1 MKNLIFT
8 LGCLAF
14 LAMSPTA
21 SAQYLSD
28 TDLPSWDTDSESK
41 LHVTGDARIRNRFAA
56 DGIGESG
63 AISPRFRINLGYEVN
78 ETTTAYIQWTGAET
92 WSGSI
97 AEGTV
102 DANFGNGGDQNAIT
116 QAYFSTEDLLGMGA
130 TWTMGRRYYGI
141 GSGMVIGSDEFLQS
155 PNTFS
160 GAWVNAD
167 IGGQSVEIFGINVD
181 STAARFI
188 GLSTEFSLG
197 DTNTISPWYLEGTG
211 EGFFDNA
218 DSWLGMEASGAYSSF
233 DWMLDWASKDS
244 DLGDVD
250 ALRAGISMDMG
261 DYTNGMVESISYG
274 MTDSDGAV
282 SIEAADFNSAGIA
295 GFYGGAF
302 SSELETQQIGIEFG
316 FCDCLDLGMNFIEFG
331 NDDGSIDDSEMDI
344 MMGMDL
350 SDNVRA
356 FIGYGETDSDI
367 KVGYLAMKTSF

>member
-56 DGIGESG
+56 EGVAGDSG
-63 AISPRFRINLGYEVN
+63 AISPRFRINLGYEIN

-92 WSGSI
+92 WSG
-97 AEGTV
+97 AGEGYG
-102 DANFGNGGDQNAIT
+102 DANFQPGGDENAIT

-167 IGGQSVEIFGINVD
+167 IGGQNVEIFGINVD
-181 STAARFI
+181 STFARYI
-188 GLSTEFSLG
+188 GLSTDFCLG
-197 DTNTISPWYLEGTG
+197 DAGSISPWYLEGTG
-211 EGFFDNA
+211 EGAAVNS
-218 DSWLGMEASGAYSSF
+218 DSWLGAEASGSVSSI

-244 DLGDVD
+244 DTGDVD
-250 ALRAGISMDMG
+250 ALRASVSMDMA
-261 DYTNGMVESISYG
+261 DYTSGMIENISYG
-274 MTDSDGAV
+274 MTDSDGTV

-295 GFYGGAF
+295 GAYGGAF
-302 SSELETQQIGIEFG
+302 ASQLETQQIGIDFG
-316 FCDCLDLGMNFIEFG
+316 FCECIDLSMNFIDFESDAG
-331 NDDGSIDDSEMDI
+331 LDDSEMDI

>member
-8 LGCLAF
+8 IGCLAF

-21 SAQYLSD
+21 SAQFLSD

-41 LHVTGDARIRNRFAA
+41 LHVTGDARIRTRFAA

-92 WSGSI
+92 WSGAF
-97 AEGTV
+97 AEGTA

-167 IGGQSVEIFGINVD
+167 IGGQNVEIFGINVD
-181 STAARFI
+181 SNAARFI
-188 GLSTEFSLG
+188 GLSTDFCLG
-197 DTNTISPWYLEGTG
+197 DAGSISPWYLEGTG
-211 EGFFDNA
+211 EGFFDNS
-218 DSWLGMEASGAYSSF
+218 DSWLGAEASGTVSSI

-244 DLGDVD
+244 DTGDVD
-250 ALRAGISMDMG
+250 ALRAGISMDMA
-261 DYTNGMVESISYG
+261 DYTSGMIKDISYG
-274 MTDSDGAV
+274 MTDSDGTV

-295 GFYGGAF
+295 GAYGGAF
-302 SSELETQQIGIEFG
+302 ASQLETTQIGIDFG
-316 FCDCLDLGMNFIEFG
+316 FCECIDLSMNFIDFESDAG
-331 NDDGSIDDSEMDI
+331 LDDSEIDL

-356 FIGYGETDSDI
+356 FIGYGETDSDV